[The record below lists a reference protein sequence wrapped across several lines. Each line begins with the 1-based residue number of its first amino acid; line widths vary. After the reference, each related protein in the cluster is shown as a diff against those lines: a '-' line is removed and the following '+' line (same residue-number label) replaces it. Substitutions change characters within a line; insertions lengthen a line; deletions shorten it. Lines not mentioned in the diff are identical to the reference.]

1 MLLVLHKL
9 LCCIMGGKIW
19 PSLPLLFTFNYNH
32 LTSVFV
38 EDRTKTETW
47 SFGEWGFLHIY
58 CMKGQQCDD
67 EEQIVLTPQTTT
79 HCCDHN
85 IKALKATS
93 KATCFPLLYWV
104 YDVNT
109 KLAARDLHNQSCI
122 KAECMVTP
130 TKQAR
135 LDFQQ
140 VQSCEKNVFLGLYA
154 VLWKT
159 TR

>member
-1 MLLVLHKL
+1 MTK
-9 LCCIMGGKIW
+9 
-19 PSLPLLFTFNYNH
+19 SALLFTLNYNH

-85 IKALKATS
+85 IEALKATS

-109 KLAARDLHNQSCI
+109 KLAARDLHNQSCYKGGVYGDPNQAG
-122 KAECMVTP
+122 KAWFSAGSVMRKECFLRSLCSPV
-130 TKQAR
+130 
-135 LDFQQ
+135 
-140 VQSCEKNVFLGLYA
+140 KNYKI
-154 VLWKT
+154 VLQDT
-159 TR
+159 EHYTMFSIL